1 MKIVLLADLGTG
13 LPVPTLGRTLTEKWP
28 LVSPGEK
35 CHLIE
40 QISRARNASNRANNL
55 AQKRKHMNVN
65 DMLRV

>member
-40 QISRARNASNRANNL
+40 QISRARKSPT
-55 AQKRKHMNVN
+55 VTSTYE
-65 DMLRV
+65 